1 MTVTTAQHLAELF
14 HEGQTRANGV
24 TPYIEHP
31 KKVAELVEKF
41 GGSEFCIALAWM
53 HDILE
58 ESADKVKEHFNL
70 KRNIEDKDEFYL
82 DMCDIW
88 EHSFIV
94 ALCRLSDHWTSD
106 QDTIKNSGK
115 IAYLAELLIGSSSD
129 VVLVKLCDM
138 LANIMESNGSRMSQE
153 ERYYKAIQCLKMAE
167 RKDLDNRYNEL
178 ITNIEAYYNIHNSR
192 NNSNEEVEQVY
203 NNIYE

>member
-1 MTVTTAQHLAELF
+1 MEEITITTAKYLAELF

-58 ESADKVKEHFNL
+58 ECADKVKEHFHIPTINF
-70 KRNIEDKDEFYL
+70 KPKFMIHMRH
-82 DMCDIW
+82 IW
-88 EHSFIV
+88 DHSFV
-94 ALCRLSDHWTSD
+94 YALCKLSDHWDSD
-106 QDTIKNSGK
+106 QFEIKQGK
-115 IAYLAELLIGSSSD
+115 GKVAYLAELLISGSSD

-153 ERYYKAIQCLKMAE
+153 TRYYKAVQCLKMAE
-167 RKDLDNRYNEL
+167 RKDLDKRHEEV
-178 ITNIEAYYNIHNSR
+178 ITTIEAYYNIHNSKK
-192 NNSNEEVEQVY
+192 
-203 NNIYE
+203 

>member
-1 MTVTTAQHLAELF
+1 MEEITITTAKYLAELF

-58 ESADKVKEHFNL
+58 ESADKVKEHFHIPTINF
-70 KRNIEDKDEFYL
+70 KPKFMIHMRH
-82 DMCDIW
+82 IW
-88 EHSFIV
+88 DHSFV
-94 ALCRLSDHWTSD
+94 YALCKLSDHWDSD
-106 QDTIKNSGK
+106 QFEIKQGK
-115 IAYLAELLIGSSSD
+115 GKVAYLAELLISSNTD
-129 VVLVKLCDM
+129 IVLVKLCDM

-153 ERYYKAIQCLKMAE
+153 TRYYKAIQCLKMAE
-167 RKDLDNRYNEL
+167 RKDLDKPHAEL
-178 ITNIEAYYNIHNSR
+178 IATIEAHYNIHKSR
-192 NNSNEEVEQVY
+192 M
-203 NNIYE
+203 